1 MHKTCPVCRKHSD
14 YVIPSPKFHAH
25 NTPSKQ
31 SELNKYLASTARI
44 PCRHFKRSTP
54 SNRFCPFGND
64 CHYSHDVD
72 GRRYQFSEAQLR
84 RIRERKG
91 RARETTY
98 DPDGLAIFSEDLAA
112 GRYPPPERTPWHIWR
127 MDGDESEIDDLPF
140 HHIFGSGWVEYDEE
154 QEYWFHDTFD
164 SDIDEDQ
171 DADEDEDDDEDDD
184 PMGFRSGM
192 ANLGRMFERAFL
204 EGFRGHVAADDGDD
218 YGSVFGGLDEYERE
232 IMVNIPARMPDL
244 VNDSDSDNMPP
255 LVNDSDD
262 NMPPLVDDSDD
273 SDDDMPGLVSDD
285 TDNDM
290 PDLVS
295 DSDNPPDF
303 ISNPEQ
309 DYPDPWTRTDWGPT
323 NIQSIPPPP
332 LHPPSAPPRSNL
344 TTTHAQNPVSRGR
357 PAPTISLRM
366 FQPLANPS
374 TTLTAGGISSSVRL
388 RGSPPRHIPP
398 PGRRRPRPPRL
409 RRDHSRPRYTPR
421 STESRVPP
429 REDNPWAEDEV
440 NTTETEGEM
449 SERERVRIRLSE
461 ESGIHSPTWN
471 SRSQDLRYFNN
482 S

>member
-31 SELNKYLASTARI
+31 SELNKYLASTAKI
-44 PCRHFKRSTP
+44 PCRHFTRSSP

-64 CHYSHDVD
+64 CHYSHDVH
-72 GRRYQFSEAQLR
+72 GRQYQFSEAQLR
-84 RIRERKG
+84 RIRERKE
-91 RARETTY
+91 RPREIRY
-98 DPDGLAIFSEDLAA
+98 DPDGLDRFSEDLAA
-112 GRYPPPERTPWHIWR
+112 GRYPPPQSIPWNIWR
-127 MDGDESEIDDLPF
+127 RDGDESDMDDLPF

-154 QEYWFHDTFD
+154 QEYWFHDTVD

-171 DADEDEDDDEDDD
+171 DEDEDDDDDD
-184 PMGFRSGM
+184 DDDLLGFGSGM
-192 ANLGRMFERAFL
+192 ADIGRAFERAFRQ
-204 EGFRGHVAADDGDD
+204 GFGEDFAGDDGDDGDD
-218 YGSVFGGLDEYERE
+218 YGSDVIDGFERE
-232 IMVNIPARMPDL
+232 IMINIPSDMPDL
-244 VNDSDSDNMPP
+244 VNDSDSDNMPA
-255 LVNDSDD
+255 LIN
-262 NMPPLVDDSDD
+262 DSDD
-273 SDDDMPGLVSDD
+273 SDDDMPDLVSDD
-285 TDNDM
+285 NDTDSGSGM
-290 PDLVS
+290 PDLLS
-295 DSDNPPDF
+295 DSDSPPDL
-303 ISNPEQ
+303 ISDPEQ

-332 LHPPSAPPRSNL
+332 SAAHRSNL
-344 TTTHAQNPVSRGR
+344 TINHPHDPAHRGR
-357 PAPTISLRM
+357 PPPTISLRM
-366 FQPLANPS
+366 FQPLPTPSDPS
-374 TTLTAGGISSSVRL
+374 TTRGISSSARL

-398 PGRRRPRPPRL
+398 PGRRRPRPPRV

-421 STESRVPP
+421 SMGSRAPA

-449 SERERVRIRLSE
+449 SERERVRVRLSE